1 MSISAVETKMPNA
14 VSVRVSRKALG
25 VRLSDGRTVPIPV
38 DQYPRLAYATK
49 RERANWRIIG
59 QGHGI
64 RWENLDEDVSVD
76 GLLAGRRSGESTISL
91 MRWLMARRRFDPWVG
106 EGYGQPNGLELPA
119 KLLLL
124 GESHYKDR
132 DWDKEWHGQPTIG
145 VIREFKQQEKGG
157 YRLFPNSMRTVLG
170 PKVPTDRS
178 TRNQFFDCIA
188 FYNYIQRGLKGRGER
203 PTQEMW
209 EEAAGPFRATL
220 ECLRPTHIVACGR
233 SLWKN
238 MQKNQES
245 WTPPSETLVD
255 WFDPAIFPER
265 WPSRNILGFSHYSQ
279 GQSVVLAIQHP
290 SWRYYQ
296 PSAWHRVVERF
307 LQYRPG

>member
-1 MSISAVETKMPNA
+1 MSISAVETKIPNA
-14 VSVRVSRKALG
+14 VSVRVSRKALS
-25 VRLSDGRTVPIPV
+25 VKLNDGRTVSIPV
-38 DQYPRLAYATK
+38 NQYPRLAYATK
-49 RERANWRIIG
+49 RERDNWRIIG

-64 RWENLDEDVSVD
+64 HWEDVDEDISVD
-76 GLLAGRRSGESTISL
+76 GLLAGRRSGESTVSL
-91 MRWLMARRRFDPWVG
+91 MRWLMTRRRFDPWVG
-106 EGYGQPNGLELPA
+106 EGYGQKNGLALPA

-124 GESHYKDR
+124 GESHYRDR
-132 DWDKEWHGQPTIG
+132 NWEEWDEQPTMG

-157 YRLFPNSMRTVLG
+157 YRLFPNSMRTILR
-170 PKVPTDRS
+170 PTVPTDRS
-178 TRNQFFDCIA
+178 TRKQFFDCIA
-188 FYNYIQRGLKGRGER
+188 FYNYIQRGLERRGER

-233 SLWKN
+233 SLRKN
-238 MQKNQES
+238 MQKNQEL
-245 WTPPSETLVD
+245 WTPPSESLVD
-255 WFDPAIFPER
+255 WFDPAIFPQR
-265 WPSRNILGFSHYSQ
+265 WPPQNILGFSRYSQ
-279 GQSVVLAIQHP
+279 GQSLVLSIQHP